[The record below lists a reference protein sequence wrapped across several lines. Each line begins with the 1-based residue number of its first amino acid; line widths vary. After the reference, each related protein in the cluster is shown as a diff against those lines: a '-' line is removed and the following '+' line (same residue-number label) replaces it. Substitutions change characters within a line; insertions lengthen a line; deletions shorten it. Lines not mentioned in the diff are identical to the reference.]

1 MDLKDFFKDIQGQPH
16 YVIERRLND
25 LVRKN
30 YQYRNL
36 SEKNKK
42 VVLDLVLEYKE
53 KIRKGI
59 GISDYS
65 IRQDLYRL
73 HRDRLKLDLT
83 LLDLKAI
90 KKFTDGFK
98 G

>member
-1 MDLKDFFKDIQGQPH
+1 MDLKDFFKDIQGQPN

-30 YQYRNL
+30 YQYQNL

-42 VVLDLVLEYKE
+42 IVLDLVLEYKE
-53 KIRKGI
+53 KIRTGL
-59 GISDYS
+59 GISAYS
-65 IRQDLYRL
+65 MRQDMYRL

-83 LLDLKAI
+83 LMDLKAI

-98 G
+98 S